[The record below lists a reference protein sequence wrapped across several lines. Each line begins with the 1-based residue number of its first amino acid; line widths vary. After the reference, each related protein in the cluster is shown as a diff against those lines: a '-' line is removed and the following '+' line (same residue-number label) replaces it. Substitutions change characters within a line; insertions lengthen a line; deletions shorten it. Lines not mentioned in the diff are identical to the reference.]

1 MTKPTAPSA
10 PSQPAKAAM
19 QEIHLE
25 TPIQRGE
32 TAIDRFHLRK
42 PKAGELR
49 GLQLD
54 NLIAGDVNAVMA
66 LLPRITVPPILA
78 EEAEQLDMPDL
89 LSCGGA
95 IKGFFMSKE
104 AQTAMARF
112 MGIVETE
119 ESTG

>member
-1 MTKPTAPSA
+1 MTKPSAPSA
-10 PSQPAKAAM
+10 PSQPATAAM

-32 TAIDRFHLRK
+32 MEIARLHLRK

-66 LLPRITVPPILA
+66 LLPRITLPPILA
-78 EEAEQLDMPDL
+78 EEAEQLEMPDL
-89 LSCGGA
+89 LACGGA